1 MNNKE
6 AIMTQKENEIGFAA
20 RLLHGAKD
28 LVWQDDP
35 AVRKPAP
42 AAPEVKPQAAVN
54 VRLVASAAPIA
65 NPMAT
70 ELLSVVMNRPTAYSA
85 LAEAIAALSE
95 IAMDEGTRYRSAF
108 AVLKKT
114 QQRTV
119 EQIAQAID
127 VHLSVLESE
136 KQRFAA
142 QSKHAEDDEISA
154 RINDIAALH
163 IAIDQ
168 TDEQIVALRADTDA
182 RIKLLQDEIATKQAR
197 AAELSHEMEQ
207 KRRAIAQTTQ
217 DFEAATEAV
226 GTKLKDEKSRIQQYL
241 G

>member
-1 MNNKE
+1 
-6 AIMTQKENEIGFAA
+6 MTQKENETGFAA

-42 AAPEVKPQAAVN
+42 AAPEVKPPIAVN
-54 VRLVASAAPIA
+54 VRLVASTAPVT

-95 IAMDEGTRYRSAF
+95 IPMDEATRYRSAF

-119 EQIAQAID
+119 EQIAQAVD

-136 KQRFAA
+136 QVRFSG
-142 QSKHAEDDEISA
+142 QSRSAEDGEITA
-154 RINDIAALH
+154 RVNEIAALN
-163 IAIDQ
+163 AAVDQSRTQIDKLR
-168 TDEQIVALRADTDA
+168 TDTEA
-182 RIKLLQDEIATKQAR
+182 RIRQLEEDASKKQSRAIELTREVDEKKQAI
-197 AAELSHEMEQ
+197 L
-207 KRRAIAQTTQ
+207 QTTQ
-217 DFEAATEAV
+217 QFEAATEAV
-226 GTKLKDEKSRIQQYL
+226 KKTLGDEKAKIQQYL